1 MSSSWV
7 IPITILTIF
16 IVLLVSV
23 GIFFIYHPD
32 LFQIKIPTKP
42 PLSEEEQTSLEKW
55 LRKNNIFVNL
65 FDYYGAPPWAVLAA
79 FVVAIIVGAYVLL
92 IATWLIFRQDEQSE
106 QPERP
111 EEHRRGVIGSSF

>member
-1 MSSSWV
+1 MASPWV

-23 GIFFIYHPD
+23 GILFIYHPD

-65 FDYYGAPPWAVLAA
+65 FDYYGAPPWAVLTA
-79 FVVAIIVGAYVLL
+79 FIVAIIVGVYVLL
-92 IATWLIFRQDEQSE
+92 IATWLIFSQDEQ
-106 QPERP
+106 PTGG
-111 EEHRRGVIGSSF
+111 GVIGSSF

>member
-1 MSSSWV
+1 M
-7 IPITILTIF
+7 ILNIF
-16 IVLLVSV
+16 IVLVSV
-23 GIFFIYHPD
+23 GVFFIYHPD

-65 FDYYGAPPWAVLAA
+65 FVYYGTPPWAVLTA
-79 FVVAIIVGAYVLL
+79 FIVVIIVGAYVFL
-92 IATWLIFRQDEQSE
+92 IATWLFLR

-111 EEHRRGVIGSSF
+111 EHARRATGSSF